1 MPGFLVP
8 PWYHDDGPSD
18 ASVRLALLTI
28 GFFTAVTCFTL
39 VKLMYQTY
47 WFWARSLRPNEY
59 LVMVWGVWIVSIVSV
74 VVMWLF
80 LSGKIET
87 SFWLFFGLV
96 SAITIQVQL
105 NVNILIHILKFLIPC
120 PRRAARIKWT
130 VVGTQMLMLMSIYV
144 IWIPAQLQ
152 VNNTFLTLDGIWIK
166 IMSIECLFV
175 NGMLGGYL
183 ALLAKRRRD
192 TAKGLNYWADCFWKI
207 LALVSILTLTDPTM
221 HMVKVFTVMTIS
233 EVLCK
238 ILYPSDS
245 SAAAYGICE
254 DLDMN
259 VTWDD
264 PEPGGSFGSEP
275 VSSFNSLGSS
285 GGGGSSEGQQQQP
298 LPANWTPDMNW
309 WPWTTFRTTVTS
321 DHTHAENQPW
331 TGIQKTVET
340 DVRHE
345 WVVLHHRERG
355 GSPSL
360 SIRPKPPSSGHTARS
375 SAGLRKPGGI

>member
-39 VKLMYQTY
+39 VKLIYQTY
-47 WFWARSLRPNEY
+47 WFWVRSLKPNEY
-59 LVMVWGVWIVSIVSV
+59 LVMV
-74 VVMWLF
+74 
-80 LSGKIET
+80 
-87 SFWLFFGLV
+87 
-96 SAITIQVQL
+96 QL
-105 NVNILIHILKFLIPC
+105 TVNVLIHVLKFLVPC

-130 VVGTQMLMLMSIYV
+130 VVGTQMLMLISIYI

-152 VNNTFLTLDGIWIK
+152 VNNTFLMLDGIWIK
-166 IMSIECLFV
+166 ITSVECLFV

-207 LALVSILTLTDPTM
+207 LALVSIMTLTDSWKCIILTLVWGWFVASSQIINVIALSLPDRYFYILFQPTM
-221 HMVKVFTVMTIS
+221 YMVKVFTIMTIS

-245 SAAAYGICE
+245 SEAVYGICE

-264 PEPGGSFGSEP
+264 PEPGDSFGSEP
-275 VSSFNSLGSS
+275 SSTFNGLSL
-285 GGGGSSEGQQQQP
+285 GGGGGGGNGSGVQQP
-298 LPANWTPDMNW
+298 LPPNWTPDMNW

-321 DHTHAENQPW
+321 DHTHAENQSW

-345 WVVLHHRERG
+345 WVVLHHRARE
-355 GSPSL
+355 GSSSL
-360 SIRPKPPSSGHTARS
+360 NIRPKPPTSGHSARS
-375 SAGLRKPGGI
+375 STGARRPGGP

>member
-39 VKLMYQTY
+39 VKLIYQTY
-47 WFWARSLRPNEY
+47 WFWVRSLKPNEY
-59 LVMVWGVWIVSIVSV
+59 LVMVQ
-74 VVMWLF
+74 
-80 LSGKIET
+80 LS
-87 SFWLFFGLV
+87 
-96 SAITIQVQL
+96 
-105 NVNILIHILKFLIPC
+105 VNILIHILKFLIPC

-130 VVGTQMLMLMSIYV
+130 VVGTQMLMLISIYIV
-144 IWIPAQLQ
+144 WIPAQLQ
-152 VNNTFLTLDGIWIK
+152 VNNTFLTLDGIWVK
-166 IMSIECLFV
+166 IISFECLFV

-192 TAKGLNYWADCFWKI
+192 TAKGLNYWSDCFWKI
-207 LALVSILTLTDPTM
+207 LALVSIMTLMDVMNVVALSLPDRYFYILFQPTM
-221 HMVKVFTVMTIS
+221 YMVKVFTEMTIS

-259 VTWDD
+259 VAWDD
-264 PEPGGSFGSEP
+264 PEHGGSSFGSDP
-275 VSSFNSLGSS
+275 SPSFNGMTLGGSS
-285 GGGGSSEGQQQQP
+285 GGQQP
-298 LPANWTPDMNW
+298 LPPNWTPDMNW

-345 WVVLHHRERG
+345 WVVLHHREREGRDVKAHPPVVRMLLSVWPGVSPTKEMEYIG
-355 GSPSL
+355 G
-360 SIRPKPPSSGHTARS
+360 RRDRVGQ
-375 SAGLRKPGGI
+375 G